1 VTEKDLRI
9 MDATERK
16 TKQLFAGSFT
26 NKESKVFEM
35 LAVGNTNPQIAE
47 SLCMSVRTV
56 RFHVGNILKKL
67 KAANR
72 TEAVVKAAQK
82 GILDLGMRSDSD

>member
-1 VTEKDLRI
+1 MTEKDLSK
-9 MDATERK
+9 MDSIAAT
-16 TKQLFAGSFT
+16 TAVSPTVSFT
-26 NKESKVFEM
+26 CKESKIIEM
-35 LAVGNTNPQIAE
+35 LAAGRSNPQIAE
-47 SLCMSVRTV
+47 SLGMSVRTV

-82 GILDLGMRSDSD
+82 GILEI